1 MTLTMMVGFAA
12 AFGLVT
18 ATPAAAS
25 TTVTVDFTDIGIY
38 PRSAPSMNSTK
49 IGAALSDGTP
59 VGVVCEVEAEVVSNG
74 YEDIAIWDRLDDG
87 TWLPNAFLNTGT
99 ASWTPG
105 VPHCN
110 DYDQGDDGS
119 ESVESGTSY
128 DDPCMATW
136 PGGTTTTDGVFGGS
150 RTDYDA
156 EMSRYLVCE
165 GFGSDTSVEYSTGM
179 KCAIIAA
186 TATVSGVPAAGN
198 TASAACDVASFAED
212 GLGAVPGFACGL
224 LGDFVATGSG
234 VAAAGASAA
243 TGPGAVAV
251 GVSTY
256 RYLAATGEIVCGALF
271 DDGAYDFGVQ
281 LESDHE
287 ARVAYDVVNLGMCLR
302 QETRFGVLNWSAADC

>member
-1 MTLTMMVGFAA
+1 M
-12 AFGLVT
+12 
-18 ATPAAAS
+18 
-25 TTVTVDFTDIGIY
+25 
-38 PRSAPSMNSTK
+38 PRSARAIVPYFIRQQTEEEVLFQRMLFAK
-49 IGAALSDGTP
+49 IVPNCKKLGLLDGRDSWLRERFQEI
-59 VGVVCEVEAEVVSNG
+59 GVIEF
-74 YEDIAIWDRLDDG
+74 EDY
-87 TWLPNAFLNTGT
+87 
-99 ASWTPG
+99 
-105 VPHCN
+105 V
-110 DYDQGDDGS
+110 
-119 ESVESGTSY
+119 
-128 DDPCMATW
+128 
-136 PGGTTTTDGVFGGS
+136 
-150 RTDYDA
+150 
-156 EMSRYLVCE
+156 
-165 GFGSDTSVEYSTGM
+165 DTSVEYSTGM
-179 KCAIIAA
+179 KCAIISA

-302 QETRFGVLNWSAADC
+302 QETRFGVLSWSAADC